1 MEVEVRRKGV
11 LRAMRELAL
20 MAAAPLVAGSLL
32 SDVILSGTAWS
43 SVLCSAVQ
51 TAIGNSSDSI
61 TLCKYSWRVRPL

>member
-32 SDVILSGTAWS
+32 SDVILS
-43 SVLCSAVQ
+43 
-51 TAIGNSSDSI
+51 
-61 TLCKYSWRVRPL
+61 